1 MNQYSPWRSILS
13 SSTFYNSVFFAFS
26 SLAVAFANLLLA
38 RYLPILEYALA
49 TLAITL
55 LNLGALVAPAGI
67 DGVVNRKS
75 VVSGPWLLTRTLVT
89 SAAVGLG
96 MVIFAAL
103 IYDLSAAIVLWLLT
117 GTIAGGATTVA
128 AAKFQ
133 NAQRFMWSLSIAH
146 ICNAFLLLA
155 SLTVAFLRHQSPQL
169 PIGLMVV
176 GYGLAASL
184 GWWRLFKQS
193 AFADNSVLRFSW
205 DEGLPYAGINASA
218 LLLLQLERLLI
229 PKLLPLED
237 LAVFGILAAVVIG
250 PFRVL
255 QLGVG
260 YTLFPKLCTT
270 MLVSERRRLV
280 TQELMSA
287 LLLILLVSAAI
298 HYFAPLVVHAFL
310 SEQYELSS
318 GLVMAGIVTG
328 VLKVLGGIGKAT
340 ATALGGERELMYLNL
355 LMWISVLV
363 GAAGAIFGAT
373 WGLTGVIYGVGLG
386 WIGRIYV
393 CSYIARPLL
402 AEQPANS
409 RS

>member
-1 MNQYSPWRSILS
+1 MNQDSPWRSILS

-38 RYLPILEYALA
+38 RYSADPRVCAGPLRDHLIE
-49 TLAITL
+49 
-55 LNLGALVAPAGI
+55 LGREVAPAGI

-176 GYGLAASL
+176 GYG
-184 GWWRLFKQS
+184 WRQAWAGGGLFKQS
-193 AFADNSVLRFSW
+193 AFADNSCAPFFLGRGFAVCGNQCISVAPIAVGKAPHP
-205 DEGLPYAGINASA
+205 ETSSA
-218 LLLLQLERLLI
+218 
-229 PKLLPLED
+229 
-237 LAVFGILAAVVIG
+237 
-250 PFRVL
+250 
-255 QLGVG
+255 
-260 YTLFPKLCTT
+260 
-270 MLVSERRRLV
+270 RRLGRIRNFSRGGHR
-280 TQELMSA
+280 TISSSP
-287 LLLILLVSAAI
+287 IGRW
-298 HYFAPLVVHAFL
+298 VHAF
-310 SEQYELSS
+310 SEALHDNVSKRAAPARHPRADELH
-318 GLVMAGIVTG
+318 
-328 VLKVLGGIGKAT
+328 
-340 ATALGGERELMYLNL
+340 
-355 LMWISVLV
+355 
-363 GAAGAIFGAT
+363 
-373 WGLTGVIYGVGLG
+373 
-386 WIGRIYV
+386 
-393 CSYIARPLL
+393 SYSFCL
-402 AEQPANS
+402 
-409 RS
+409 